1 MALAPELRGFIV
13 LLGALMMVNALSI
26 DMILPA
32 LPALGATLRAS
43 PDQVQLTMS
52 LYLIG
57 YAAGQFLVG
66 PLSDQFGR
74 RPVLIGGLTLYT
86 LATLAC
92 AASPRIDALVLARL
106 VQGFAACGGPVV
118 VRAIVRDHVGGDRA
132 AHMMS
137 SLTIVFAVA
146 PLLAPLI
153 GGVLLVRWGWPS
165 IFLFIALFAAVL
177 VVAAWMGLAELLVRP
192 DREALRLQR
201 LAANYRT
208 FLTTRAAI
216 GYAFVNGLCWVGIFA
231 FLSASPYVYIEYYG
245 VRPDHYGYYF
255 GLCAATIIG
264 GATVNKRL
272 LRRMSGV
279 RVLQRG
285 FAILV
290 CGGLATVLVPF
301 TPWSGPLAL
310 MGAVMIYMF
319 GQALV
324 MPNAVAQALEP
335 LKHMAGMGS
344 ALMGVIQMLCGA
356 LGGYVVNALYDGT
369 PLPMGGV
376 ILFAGAASTAIYA
389 VLRPSRPLRPAE

>member
-1 MALAPELRGFIV
+1 MIASQSRWFII

-32 LPALGATLRAS
+32 LPALAATLHTS

-52 LYLIG
+52 IYLIG

-66 PLSDQFGR
+66 PLSDRFGR
-74 RPVLIGGLTLYT
+74 RPVLLGGLSLYT

-92 AASPRIDALVLARL
+92 AASPRIDALVAARL

-137 SLTIVFAVA
+137 SLTIVFSLA

-153 GGVLLVRWGWPS
+153 GGALLVRWGWPS
-165 IFLFIALFAAVL
+165 IFLCIALFAAVL
-177 VVAAWMGLAELLVRP
+177 VVLAWFGLAESHLTP
-192 DREALRLQR
+192 DREALRLSR

-208 FLTTRAAI
+208 FLTTRAAVGFAI
-216 GYAFVNGLCWVGIFA
+216 VNGLCWIGIFA
-231 FLSASPYVYIEYYG
+231 FLSASPFVFIEYYG

-255 GLCAATIIG
+255 GLCAVTIIC

-272 LRRMSGV
+272 LRRMSSL
-279 RVLQRG
+279 RVMQRG
-285 FAILV
+285 FAILI
-290 CGGLATVLVPF
+290 CGGIAVMLVPL
-301 TPWSGPLAL
+301 TPWSGPLAV
-310 MGAVMIYMF
+310 MAAVMLFTF

-324 MPNAVAQALEP
+324 QPNAVAQALEP

-344 ALMGVIQMLCGA
+344 ALMGIIQMLCGA
-356 LGGYVVNALYDGT
+356 AGGYVVNALYDGT
-369 PLPMGGV
+369 PRPMGAV
-376 ILFAGAASTAIYA
+376 ILFAAVACVAVYA
-389 VLRPSRPLRPAE
+389 LLLPHRPLRPAE